1 MRTRGAWIREEP
13 SPFHGSRIPSS
24 LLRIRYNRIW
34 VKSAKEAWVG
44 AFRLRKAPWDAETST
59 RNVRLHWLKKQM
71 DERDQRRQAID
82 AETEGTGRLRA
93 GVDAAKDGLERTR
106 DGVEDAAWL
115 ARERVLWPAED
126 KVGGLDRRARI
137 GIFGGGAVALGAVVA
152 AVIVATSGG
161 SGSATGTTEAVV
173 VKQTPA
179 RVVKAAP
186 VPKPKVKVKAPT
198 KPTGPTLHGAAPDFS
213 PAKGVKAGVGS
224 GKAVEKSAQKSSAGT
239 TGDAPAARGTA
250 GGNATSG
257 AGEAAASTAKI
268 GATPQESASANEQVQ
283 TFDAAKSG
291 VGLAEKGDGGPGVVG
306 PVAPKAAKQT
316 ARRFAQAFVVYE
328 VGGVDGKV
336 RSEFGHTSTKQLS
349 RALLHRPPRQPA
361 AVKVPRAKVVNVVA
375 GPSKDGVYPVSVS
388 LLRVGATSE
397 LRLELEQGV
406 GNKWQVTNVLG

>member
-1 MRTRGAWIREEP
+1 
-13 SPFHGSRIPSS
+13 
-24 LLRIRYNRIW
+24 
-34 VKSAKEAWVG
+34 
-44 AFRLRKAPWDAETST
+44 
-59 RNVRLHWLKKQM
+59 M
-71 DERDQRRQAID
+71 DERDQQRQAID

-93 GVDAAKDGLERTR
+93 GVDAAKEGLERTR
-106 DGVEDAAWL
+106 DGVEDVAWL

-126 KVGGLDRRARI
+126 KVGGLAPRARI

-161 SGSATGTTEAVV
+161 SGSAPATTEALVA
-173 VKQTPA
+173 KQTPSP
-179 RVVKAAP
+179 VVKAAP
-186 VPKPKVKVKAPT
+186 ESAPKPTKKAPA
-198 KPTGPTLHGAAPDFS
+198 KPSGPTLHGAAPDFS
-213 PAKGVKAGVGS
+213 PAKDVKAGVG
-224 GKAVEKSAQKSSAGT
+224 GGEAVEKGQQGAGAAA
-239 TGDAPAARGTA
+239 TGDAPAPRGSAAASEGSGTTTGA
-250 GGNATSG
+250 NGDAAPGGGATGSTG
-257 AGEAAASTAKI
+257 AGDTAASTARI
-268 GATPQESASANEQVQ
+268 GATPQASASANEQAE
-283 TFDAAKSG
+283 TFDDAGNSG
-291 VGLAEKGDGGPGVVG
+291 VGLAEKGVGGSGVVG

-336 RSEFGHTSTKQLS
+336 RSEFRHTSTKQLS

-406 GNKWQVTNVLG
+406 GKKWQVTNVLG

>member
-1 MRTRGAWIREEP
+1 
-13 SPFHGSRIPSS
+13 
-24 LLRIRYNRIW
+24 
-34 VKSAKEAWVG
+34 
-44 AFRLRKAPWDAETST
+44 
-59 RNVRLHWLKKQM
+59 M
-71 DERDQRRQAID
+71 DERDQQRQAID
-82 AETEGTGRLRA
+82 VETEGTGRLRA

-126 KVGGLDRRARI
+126 KLGGLDPRARI
-137 GIFGGGAVALGAVVA
+137 GIVGGGAVALGAVIA

-161 SGSATGTTEAVV
+161 SGSATGTTEALV
-173 VKQTPA
+173 VKRTPA
-179 RVVKAAP
+179 PVVKAAP
-186 VPKPKVKVKAPT
+186 APQPKVKVKVTAPT
-198 KPTGPTLHGAAPDFS
+198 KPAGPTLHGAAPDFS
-213 PAKGVKAGVGS
+213 PAKGVKAGVG
-224 GKAVEKSAQKSSAGT
+224 GGEAVQKGAEKSTPAT

-250 GGNATSG
+250 GSNAAATASSATTDGTATG
-257 AGEAAASTAKI
+257 AGDAAASTAKI
-268 GATPQESASANEQVQ
+268 GATPKESASANEQVQ
-283 TFDAAKSG
+283 TFDATNSG
-291 VGLAEKGDGGPGVVG
+291 VGLAEKGDGDPGVVG

-361 AVKVPRAKVVNVVA
+361 AVKVPQAKVVNVVA
-375 GPSKDGVYPVSVS
+375 GPSRDGVYPVSVS

-406 GNKWQVTNVLG
+406 GKKWQVTNVLG

>member
-1 MRTRGAWIREEP
+1 
-13 SPFHGSRIPSS
+13 
-24 LLRIRYNRIW
+24 
-34 VKSAKEAWVG
+34 
-44 AFRLRKAPWDAETST
+44 
-59 RNVRLHWLKKQM
+59 VRLHWLKKQM

-152 AVIVATSGG
+152 AVIAATSGG
-161 SGSATGTTEAVV
+161 SSSGGATTEALL
-173 VKQTPA
+173 VKQAPA
-179 RVVKAAP
+179 PVVKAVP
-186 VPKPKVKVKAPT
+186 PPKPKVKVKAPT
-198 KPTGPTLHGAAPDFS
+198 KPAGPTLHGAAPDFA
-213 PAKGVKAGVGS
+213 PAKDVKAGVAG
-224 GKAVEKSAQKSSAGT
+224 GKAVEKNVKKSSPET
-239 TGDAPAARGTA
+239 TGDAPAARGA
-250 GGNATSG
+250 GD
-257 AGEAAASTAKI
+257 AAASTAKI
-268 GATPQESASANEQVQ
+268 GATPKESASANEQVQ
-283 TFDAAKSG
+283 TFDATKSG
-291 VGLAEKGDGGPGVVG
+291 VGLAEKGDGGSGVVG

-406 GNKWQVTNVLG
+406 GKKWQVTNVLG

>member
-1 MRTRGAWIREEP
+1 
-13 SPFHGSRIPSS
+13 
-24 LLRIRYNRIW
+24 
-34 VKSAKEAWVG
+34 
-44 AFRLRKAPWDAETST
+44 
-59 RNVRLHWLKKQM
+59 VRLHWLKKQM

-161 SGSATGTTEAVV
+161 SGSATGTTEALVAKRAPTPI
-173 VKQTPA
+173 VKADPATTPA
-179 RVVKAAP
+179 PKA
-186 VPKPKVKVKAPT
+186 KKKAPT
-198 KPTGPTLHGAAPDFS
+198 KPAGPTLHGAAPDFS
-213 PAKGVKAGVGS
+213 PAKDVKSGVGG
-224 GKAVEKSAQKSSAGT
+224 GKAVEKSAKKPSPEP
-239 TGDAPAARGTA
+239 TGDAPAPRGA
-250 GGNATSG
+250 GG
-257 AGEAAASTAKI
+257 AAASTAKI

-283 TFDAAKSG
+283 TFDATGAG

-349 RALLHRPPRQPA
+349 HALLRRPPRQPA

-406 GNKWQVTNVLG
+406 GKKWQVTNVLG